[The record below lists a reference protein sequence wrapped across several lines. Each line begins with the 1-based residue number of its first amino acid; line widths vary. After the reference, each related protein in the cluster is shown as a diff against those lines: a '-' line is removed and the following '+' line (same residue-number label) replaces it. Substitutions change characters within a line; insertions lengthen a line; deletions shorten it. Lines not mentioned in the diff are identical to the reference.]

1 MEDFIG
7 IALWFEA
14 KPHWLREFITLEQEI
29 PSYDAMGCVFCMIA
43 PGKFES
49 AGERWV
55 GMEVPALAGE
65 TVMARLALADYS
77 ISTDAAIGSQG
88 GITPQRSSMGRPTT
102 C

>member
-29 PSYDAMGCVFCMIA
+29 PSYDTMGCVFCMIA

-65 TVMARLALADYS
+65 TVMARLALRDYS

>member
-1 MEDFIG
+1 MENFTG

-14 KPHWLREFITLEQEI
+14 KPHRLREFITLEHGI

-55 GMEVPALAGE
+55 GMEVPTLAGE
-65 TVMARLALADYS
+65 TVIARLALRDYS
-77 ISTDAAIGSQG
+77 ISTDTAIGSQS
-88 GITPQRSSMGRPTT
+88 GITPRRSSMRKPTT